1 MPLELRRE
9 TQGAFPVATEIFE
22 FLSISRGVRHH
33 LLLKHA
39 LPIRLEISKGC
50 EASCGDEVGK

>member
-33 LLLKHA
+33 LLLKHVTQH
-39 LPIRLEISKGC
+39 S
-50 EASCGDEVGK
+50 S